1 MDTEEVPRASNVRR
15 AAPLPAKAY
24 LTFPNW
30 VGGAFR
36 RVRLALA
43 CRTEPLFAM
52 IILLHELYKRLQEHF
67 HGALFWSCGNAAT
80 HNGLKSKRFYR
91 YRPTPG
97 LAAEAAFV
105 PFRFHLCGKL
115 AHRRRNAGN
124 AAVRPCCVPA
134 RPDGSAQPTQTWRTW
149 PRALRVGRA
158 AAHLANPTLRSISC
172 PLHPLA
178 TLLGGATA
186 SKPGSLWHIAADGPL
201 RQLRFID
208 KGISPFRFGFGFGVG
223 FAFAVLAHVFG
234 AVIFIRRGALL
245 EFLGAASVATNG
257 LFVALGKKPPPAS
270 TLADSVQRSGGLH
283 LQYLNDRDRWR
294 YCAQVSSCY
303 RRGDSRMCGPWV
315 W

>member
-1 MDTEEVPRASNVRR
+1 
-15 AAPLPAKAY
+15 
-24 LTFPNW
+24 
-30 VGGAFR
+30 
-36 RVRLALA
+36 
-43 CRTEPLFAM
+43 M

-178 TLLGGATA
+178 TLLGG
-186 SKPGSLWHIAADGPL
+186 PPL
-201 RQLRFID
+201 PNLGAFGTLRLTV
-208 KGISPFRFGFGFGVG
+208 RFVNF
-223 FAFAVLAHVFG
+223 
-234 AVIFIRRGALL
+234 ALL
-245 EFLGAASVATNG
+245 IRASLLFALALALASALRLRYLRMYLARSSLYVGELCLNFSARQVLPQTAFLLLWAKNHRPHRHLRILSSVPAVCISNISMTAIDGDIVPRFLPVTGGAT
-257 LFVALGKKPPPAS
+257 LECVALG
-270 TLADSVQRSGGLH
+270 
-283 LQYLNDRDRWR
+283 Y
-294 YCAQVSSCY
+294 
-303 RRGDSRMCGPWV
+303 GD
-315 W
+315 

>member
-1 MDTEEVPRASNVRR
+1 MLRPGAARRLGATDANVAYLAASFACRSGR
-15 AAPLPAKAY
+15 SPSGQPHAPL
-24 LTFPNW
+24 
-30 VGGAFR
+30 
-36 RVRLALA
+36 
-43 CRTEPLFAM
+43 
-52 IILLHELYKRLQEHF
+52 YKLPS
-67 HGALFWSCGNAAT
+67 A
-80 HNGLKSKRFYR
+80 
-91 YRPTPG
+91 PTG
-97 LAAEAAFV
+97 
-105 PFRFHLCGKL
+105 HI
-115 AHRRRNAGN
+115 
-124 AAVRPCCVPA
+124 A
-134 RPDGSAQPTQTWRTW
+134 R
-149 PRALRVGRA
+149 
-158 AAHLANPTLRSISC
+158 
-172 PLHPLA
+172 
-178 TLLGGATA
+178 GATA